1 MTPDTQKQA
10 LRRIKII
17 AGQVGA
23 LEKQIEEDRYCMDV
37 LDLSLSI
44 QKALRSL
51 DGLVIEG
58 HLRTHVVE
66 QMTGGEMDTRGE
78 RTASPLQGPGAG
90 RSPNVRDPVRKE
102 RTMAQTITLNIS
114 GMTCDHCVH
123 AVTKAAQGG
132 SRRHGREGHPRR
144 RSRRS

>member
-1 MTPDTQKQA
+1 MTPETRRQA
-10 LRRIKII
+10 LRRMKII
-17 AGQVGA
+17 AGQVQA

-66 QMTGGEMDTRGE
+66 QMTGGETDRAVGE
-78 RTASPLQGPGAG
+78 LLRLYKVQGPA
-90 RSPNVRDPVRKE
+90 E
-102 RTMAQTITLNIS
+102 A
-114 GMTCDHCVH
+114 
-123 AVTKAAQGG
+123 
-132 SRRHGREGHPRR
+132 
-144 RSRRS
+144 

>member
-1 MTPDTQKQA
+1 MTPETRRQA

-17 AGQVGA
+17 SGQLQA

-58 HLRTHVVE
+58 HLRTHVIE
-66 QMTGGEMDTRGE
+66 MMTGGEQDRAVSE
-78 RTASPLQGPGAG
+78 LLRLYRVQGPAEAEPTSKGT
-90 RSPNVRDPVRKE
+90 S
-102 RTMAQTITLNIS
+102 
-114 GMTCDHCVH
+114 H
-123 AVTKAAQGG
+123 
-132 SRRHGREGHPRR
+132 HG
-144 RSRRS
+144 